1 MDVKTALNELAD
13 MIKAEIMNRVW
24 EEGVNPKTGTNTLIS
39 SDLIKNMRVEAVS
52 DNEIVFQIA
61 DYYQFVALGWRRTGR
76 WGGGLSSFLN
86 AIIRWMT
93 KKNVHSYEISDN
105 QLAWAIAKSIMNG
118 GIMARPFIKYDP
130 NDDPSVVLPFLDDY
144 FNKWADDIFEK
155 ITEQLDKYFN

>member
-1 MDVKTALNELAD
+1 
-13 MIKAEIMNRVW
+13 
-24 EEGVNPKTGTNTLIS
+24 
-39 SDLIKNMRVEAVS
+39 
-52 DNEIVFQIA
+52 
-61 DYYQFVALGWRRTGR
+61 
-76 WGGGLSSFLN
+76 
-86 AIIRWMT
+86 MT

-105 QLAWAIAKSIMNG
+105 QLAWAIAKSIMND

>member
-1 MDVKTALNELAD
+1 MDVKTALKELAD
-13 MIKAEIMNRVW
+13 MIKAEIMNRVR

-61 DYYQFVALGWRRTGR
+61 DYYQSVVTGRWRRTGS
-76 WGGGLSSFLN
+76 LSSFLN

-105 QLAWAIAKSIMNG
+105 QLAWAIAKSIMND